1 MRAPWTSTLFR
12 VNGKSAEM
20 GWLMM
25 APLARPRRAQRQE
38 VAQGGDEIAPT
49 VDVGVAVVVG
59 GHALDLRHGRQLR
72 VQDRQIGL
80 PPATG
85 AGPGATTSARGDHL
99 RERRT
104 GPRRAWRS
112 ELPFGCLRIV
122 PQVVRQ
128 LADAQS
134 HQPISQYFESRKRPV
149 CDRAL
154 QQQSVL
160 VVGQELQALEYHVAG
175 EKDPEIRRVGR
186 VHAEFVALLDVYS
199 GGGFWCSNRFEPRR
213 IRR

>member
-1 MRAPWTSTLFR
+1 MRLICDTAASCACKIGR
-12 VNGKSAEM
+12 SAS
-20 GWLMM
+20 
-25 APLARPRRAQRQE
+25 
-38 VAQGGDEIAPT
+38 
-49 VDVGVAVVVG
+49 
-59 GHALDLRHGRQLR
+59 
-72 VQDRQIGL
+72 
-80 PPATG
+80 PATG

-128 LADAQS
+128 LAGAQS

-160 VVGQELQALEYHVAG
+160 VVGQELQALELVSFDRALPSEEG
-175 EKDPEIRRVGR
+175 SLRGRTRRDR
-186 VHAEFVALLDVYS
+186 RDSASTSQLRSRRALCPRVALS
-199 GGGFWCSNRFEPRR
+199 GAACASRR
-213 IRR
+213 LY

>member
-49 VDVGVAVVVG
+49 VDVAAVVG

-80 PPATG
+80 PGDGRGREQRLPLVEINYANVELGRGERG
-85 AGPGATTSARGDHL
+85 APNYL
-99 RERRT
+99 
-104 GPRRAWRS
+104 
-112 ELPFGCLRIV
+112 
-122 PQVVRQ
+122 
-128 LADAQS
+128 
-134 HQPISQYFESRKRPV
+134 
-149 CDRAL
+149 
-154 QQQSVL
+154 SV
-160 VVGQELQALEYHVAG
+160 A
-175 EKDPEIRRVGR
+175 
-186 VHAEFVALLDVYS
+186 S
-199 GGGFWCSNRFEPRR
+199 G
-213 IRR
+213 